1 MIGYIYSSDGKLIFS
16 SQCSSRRQLIEKAL
30 KSKVSFR
37 YADLTNEDFSGLD
50 LSNIDFYGADLE
62 DSLFSR
68 AKLNKTNFSRAFLAD
83 SDFRNTNIKN
93 AIFSDAIGIIDCKF
107 SQRGKKYIVSKYFA
121 IPKGKLIGY
130 KKIKSLSNREKDIIC
145 TLEIPAK
152 AKRIR
157 TLAGKCRAE
166 YAIVRKGSG
175 YSFHRDSFRYKEGGV
190 VKPEKKFNNDP
201 FVECAS
207 GIHFFLTK
215 REAQDY

>member
-1 MIGYIYSSDGKLIFS
+1 MIGYIYSNRGEIIFS
-16 SQCSSRRQLIEKAL
+16 SQCSSRREAIEKAL

-50 LSNIDFYGADLE
+50 LSNINFYGADLE
-62 DSLFSR
+62 GSLFSR
-68 AKLNKTNFSRAFLAD
+68 AKLNKTNFSRAFLAG

-93 AIFSDAIGIIDCKF
+93 AILSNANGITYCKF
-107 SQRGKKYIVSKYFA
+107 SRRGKKYIVSKHFA
-121 IPKGKLIGY
+121 VPKGKLVGY
-130 KKIKSLSNREKDIIC
+130 KKIQNICRDKNVIC

-152 AKRIR
+152 AKRIK

-166 YAIVRKGSG
+166 YAIVRKGNG
-175 YSFHRDSFRYKEGGV
+175 YSFYQNSFIYKEGSV
-190 VKPEKKFNNDP
+190 VKPEKKFNDDS

-215 REAQDY
+215 KEAQDY